1 MEIENAV
8 NVAVVGAGYVGL
20 VTGACLAETGN
31 NVVCADCDRDKV
43 ELLRRGQSPI
53 YEPGLADLL
62 ARNISEGR
70 LHFTLDAAEAVR
82 RAELVFLAVG
92 TPPQPDGSVDL
103 AALWSAVDQMAPA
116 LGPETVVVLKSTVPV
131 GTNAAVSERLAQRCG
146 APRVVVNNPEFLKE
160 GTAID
165 DFMKPDRVVVGS
177 RDARAADLLREL
189 YRPYLR
195 TDKPLLVMSPESAEM
210 TKYAANAL
218 LAAKISFINEI
229 AGLCEHC
236 GADVDDVRRGIGH
249 DSRIGFQFL
258 FPGAGYGGSCFPKD
272 VAALVRWAQ
281 SQGLPASMIEA
292 VEQVNRRQK
301 NLLAD
306 KIERHFGPR
315 LAGAVIAVWGLSF
328 KPGTDDIREAPS
340 LVLIDRLLD
349 RGARVQVFDPKAIEN
364 VRRIYGDR
372 LRYGRHRDDVL
383 AGADALAIVTEWKA
397 FLHPD
402 QAALRQLRER
412 VIFDGRNLF
421 DPRRIAEAGFTYYS
435 VGRPMIAPAG
445 SA

>member
-43 ELLRRGQSPI
+43 ELLRGGQSPI

-70 LHFTLDAAEAVR
+70 LHFTLDAAEAAR

-146 APRVVVNNPEFLKE
+146 ASRVVVNNPEFLKE

-272 VAALVRWAQ
+272 VAALVRWAKGR
-281 SQGLPASMIEA
+281 GLPASMIEA

-301 NLLAD
+301 NMLAD
-306 KIERHFGPR
+306 KIDRHFGPR

-340 LVLIDRLLD
+340 LVLIDRLLS

-372 LRYGRHRDDVL
+372 LCYGRHRDDVL

-421 DPRRIAEAGFTYYS
+421 DPRRMAEAGFTYYS